1 MEILYRVHKGVY
13 VNLTNRCSSACTFCL
28 RQTMDHVGESHS
40 LWLEREPTAQE
51 VEDEFRKWDMSQ
63 FEEIV
68 FCGFGEPTCALPVL
82 LEVARWLKT
91 WCSLP
96 IRINTNGQGSLIAGH
111 DISGELKD
119 CIDVV
124 SISLND
130 PDPAEYQ
137 KLVRSQFGDK
147 AFPGMLDFAKK
158 MRGPGHPGDY
168 DHRGYH
174 HHPRGRSSVQK
185 NLSGDR
191 CNLPHPSLGGL
202 SPGGA
207 NQSGEND

>member
-1 MEILYRVHKGVY
+1 MEILYRVHNGIY

-111 DISGELKD
+111 DISCELKD

-130 PDPAEYQ
+130 PDPQEYQ
-137 KLVRSQFGDK
+137 KLVRSQFGDQ
-147 AFPGMLDFAKK
+147 AFPAMLDFAK
-158 MRGPGHPGDY
+158 
-168 DHRGYH
+168 
-174 HHPRGRSSVQK
+174 
-185 NLSGDR
+185 R
-191 CNLPHPSLGGL
+191 CVAQGIRVIMTTVDTTITHEEEAQCGKICQEI
-202 SPGGA
+202 GA
-207 NQSGEND
+207 TYRIRPWED